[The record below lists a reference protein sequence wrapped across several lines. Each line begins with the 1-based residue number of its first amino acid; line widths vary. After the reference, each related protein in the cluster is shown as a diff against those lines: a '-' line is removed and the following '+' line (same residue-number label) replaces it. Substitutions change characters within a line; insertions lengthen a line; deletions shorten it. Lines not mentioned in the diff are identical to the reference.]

1 MDDQDRVEQIA
12 APADA
17 GASEPRPTA
26 GDAWRDVLAQLDEL
40 GRAVADW
47 AKAAV
52 DDPDN
57 RRRAAELKERLDG
70 VGRELGEAADRAVG
84 SDVGQ
89 SFKEAADKTG
99 EAFKAAGER
108 FSEEVAPKLAD
119 ALKRAADSIGDAAD
133 RVRDRAAGAETP
145 GTPAAPPAEP
155 QGPEA

>member
-1 MDDQDRVEQIA
+1 MDDQDRVEQVT
-12 APADA
+12 APADTE
-17 GASEPRPTA
+17 ASEPRSTA

-52 DDPDN
+52 DDPEN

-70 VGRELGEAADRAVG
+70 VGRDLGEAADRAVG
-84 SDVGQ
+84 SEVGQ

-133 RVRDRAAGAETP
+133 RVRERAAGAEVP
-145 GTPAAPPAEP
+145 ETPAAPPAEP
-155 QGPEA
+155 KDPEA